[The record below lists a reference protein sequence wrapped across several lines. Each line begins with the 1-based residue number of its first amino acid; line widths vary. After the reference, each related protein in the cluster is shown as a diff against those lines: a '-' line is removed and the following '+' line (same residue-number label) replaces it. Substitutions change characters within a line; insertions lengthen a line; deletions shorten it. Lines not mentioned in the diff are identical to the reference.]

1 MPHTLIF
8 ELDGVRVTSAIVHV
22 GESSYQVANIG
33 GVRVTQFKKYNRV
46 SILTL
51 LLGAALISVSA
62 ILDGRTV
69 PEIGF
74 SLVEI
79 GAAAMLLARDR
90 DHHGVIVRARK
101 TSCKAASSRR
111 NANRR
116 SPNYDLDRRRAH
128 RLPVSHRL
136 GART

>member
-1 MPHTLIF
+1 
-8 ELDGVRVTSAIVHV
+8 V

-62 ILDGRTV
+62 ILDGTV

-79 GAAAMLLARDR
+79 GAAAMLLAVVLQVIWPRWVFGLMLNLSTGDVR
-90 DHHGVIVRARK
+90 VLTSLKREFVFDVKQAIEGAFIVRR
-101 TSCKAASSRR
+101 TAA
-111 NANRR
+111 A
-116 SPNYDLDRRRAH
+116 
-128 RLPVSHRL
+128 
-136 GART
+136 